1 MEKQELINIIAQ
13 REPLL
18 ANAVSHMVDYVAEK
32 FPPAFP
38 SREQTDAVN
47 TYLDDVMGYDTSAMT
62 DMTKEHRRLAS
73 QKITIAAI
81 RVLDKVHLDRLQ
93 DVLDHIAYDRD
104 YCMPDKTIGYGRH

>member
-1 MEKQELINIIAQ
+1 MKKQELINIIAQ

-32 FPPAFP
+32 FPPTFP
-38 SREQTDAVN
+38 S
-47 TYLDDVMGYDTSAMT
+47 LDDVMGYGTSAMT
-62 DMTKEHRRLAS
+62 DTTKEHRRLAS

-81 RVLDKVHLDRLQ
+81 RVLDKAHLDRLQ

-104 YCMPDKTIGYGRH
+104 YYMPDKAIGYGRH